1 MGVADYGAA
10 LRDFGSLPPSYKTA
24 SVRSQPPV
32 EIGVVLPKDAPV
44 TVRGIVLRTPW
55 GAMRTVV
62 LMVRLLLVMPS
73 VGCTRFR

>member
-32 EIGVVLPKDAPV
+32 EIGVVFPKVAQV

-55 GAMRTVV
+55 GG
-62 LMVRLLLVMPS
+62 L
-73 VGCTRFR
+73 